1 MEVNLDPAGRLLD
14 LHALLVVWAP
24 PLDEGEPQLAQ
35 PPQVVHPDLDGPGGR
50 RDIGRVGLGIL
61 VGYVTFRDLL

>member
-1 MEVNLDPAGRLLD
+1 MNLDPAGRLLD
-14 LHALLVVWAP
+14 LHALLVVGAP

-61 VGYVTFRDLL
+61 IDDVIHRHF